1 MTSVRWN
8 SNARRGRIGSRIAE
22 KKKNIDRTSYP
33 PYSLPHTHLLTHILH
48 TVLCTRA
55 LIQQQAETGQEKPC
69 LPPPAPNT
77 LFFGQHYE
85 GGEKSSIFCCVCE
98 CIMWGTVF
106 HSVVR
111 YDRPVFPLYYV
122 YECRPAMRKC
132 ILLCNAWKLDLAMTL
147 CCVCTNSGDTV
158 GNIFRCAMCVN

>member
-55 LIQQQAETGQEKPC
+55 LIQQQAETGQENPC
-69 LPPPAPNT
+69 RPPPPPQT
-77 LFFGQHYE
+77 P
-85 GGEKSSIFCCVCE
+85 SSSVNIMRVERNQAYSAVCANVLCGVPYSTVLYVTIGLYFRCTMCTNVGLLCGNVFCC
-98 CIMWGTVF
+98 
-106 HSVVR
+106 
-111 YDRPVFPLYYV
+111 
-122 YECRPAMRKC
+122 AMRG
-132 ILLCNAWKLDLAMTL
+132 
-147 CCVCTNSGDTV
+147 S
-158 GNIFRCAMCVN
+158 